1 MKRILTAVIA
11 AVALLLTACSSG
23 LDRKIDGTSEQ
34 AFETSLAAMKKS
46 AKPDEIARLDDALM
60 MLAVTDVSIGYQ
72 GGIVGALQKISNRSP
87 EQLADTLMPIVNGMN
102 GRDIIAAGQK
112 RKKDEATKQAAK
124 VDAEIAQLKKLNAE
138 KVSTQA
144 ALVPIEVQEATLR
157 FNSNGPDKMSVMD
170 FKIKN
175 GTESGLSNLY
185 LRGSVAEPT
194 TKKLLFS
201 DDIKYKLAD
210 EPLLP
215 GVTKSLRLPY
225 SGRGKWNAPEIWG
238 KENLVFTMEVVNAEN
253 LQGQKLA
260 ASFTLKDADRLVAL
274 EKTKQTLDQMLAS
287 SN

>member
-1 MKRILTAVIA
+1 MKRILTAAIT

-34 AFETSLAAMKKS
+34 SFETSLAAMKKS
-46 AKPDEIARLDDALM
+46 AKPDEITRLDDALM

-72 GGIVGALQKISNRSP
+72 GGIVGALQKISTRSP
-87 EQLADTLMPIVNGMN
+87 EQLADVLMPIVNGMS
-102 GRDIIAAGQK
+102 GREIVAAGQK

-144 ALVPIEVQEATLR
+144 ALAPIEVQEATLR
-157 FNSNGPDKMSVMD
+157 FSSNGPDKMSVMD

-175 GTESGLSNLY
+175 GTEAGLSYLF
-185 LRGSVAEPT
+185 LRGSVAEST

-238 KENLVFTMEVVNAEN
+238 KDNLLFTMEVVNAEN

-260 ASFTLKDADRLVAL
+260 ASFTLKDAERLAVL
-274 EKTKQTLDQMLAS
+274 EATKKTLDTMLAS
-287 SN
+287 N